1 MCSSDLKDYYH
12 VNISLFDAK
21 TTAVIADAQ
30 VEARVSGSR
39 AGGETKKLELM
50 AINNTISY
58 GNYFRIPRN
67 APYAVTVQIRKPDAP
82 RAIEAKFD
90 FNHR

>member
-1 MCSSDLKDYYH
+1 M
-12 VNISLFDAK
+12 LFRSK
-21 TTAVIADAQ
+21 TTAVITDAQ
-30 VEARVSGSR
+30 VEARVSDSDGR
-39 AGGETKKLELM
+39 GETKKLEIM
-50 AINNTISY
+50 GISNTISY